1 MCLYGGGFEVV
12 LILFSS
18 DPATIGF
25 IGTTRHFRAQRPTNL
40 LFKKQNLNYKYIKS
54 MMKN

>member
-1 MCLYGGGFEVV
+1 MHLYGGGFEVV

-18 DPATIGF
+18 DPAAIGF
-25 IGTTRHFRAQRPTNL
+25 IGTTRHFRAQRLTNL
-40 LFKKQNLNYKYIKS
+40 LFKKQNLNSKYVKS